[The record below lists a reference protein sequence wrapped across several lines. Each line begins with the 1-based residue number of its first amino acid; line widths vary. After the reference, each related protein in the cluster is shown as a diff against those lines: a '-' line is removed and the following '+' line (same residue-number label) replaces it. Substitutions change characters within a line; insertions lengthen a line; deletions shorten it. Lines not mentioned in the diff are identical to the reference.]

1 MKQTETLERSKEYER
16 MVFFSD
22 AVFAIAI
29 TLLVIDIRLPAGL
42 EITSNQALNQAL
54 LTALPGVFSY
64 LISFFVIGSFWLAH
78 HTLFTYVARID
89 TRLIWLNFL
98 FLFFVAIT
106 PFPTRIVGE
115 YGAFITAKVLY
126 ASDVVLMGLTK
137 LILWLYVTRAQGL
150 LVPGTTDAMIR
161 HHTWRSLVIPGI
173 FLVSIPIAFTRTG
186 ISYLLWAFGPPGY
199 FFLDRI
205 FSRMAYK
212 NQL

>member
-1 MKQTETLERSKEYER
+1 MKQPEVLERSKEYER
-16 MVFFSD
+16 VVFFSD

-29 TLLVIDIRLPAGL
+29 TLLVIDIRPPAGV
-42 EITSNQALNQAL
+42 EITSNQALLA
-54 LTALPGVFSY
+54 ALPGVFSY

-78 HTLFTYVARID
+78 HTLFTYVARVD

-98 FLFFVAIT
+98 FLFFVALT

-126 ASDVVLMGLTK
+126 ASDVVLMGKAK
-137 LILWLYVTRAQGL
+137 LLLWLYVIRGQRL
-150 LVPGTTDAMIR
+150 LVPGTPEAMIR

-186 ISYLLWAFGPPGY
+186 IAYLLWAFGPPGY
-199 FFLDRI
+199 FLLDRI

-212 NQL
+212 NKS